1 MDKSLAI
8 GIVIG
13 AAISSSVS
21 SAFKSVEGK
30 LGDLQKKSE
39 SLKIGES
46 YAKRLQALSLHLE
59 NHKRKAS
66 EAGGGNEKLNRSVE
80 VLAVRLAKAESE
92 ARKYGVSLA
101 TASKDAVR
109 LGAAIKT
116 TEKQMLS
123 LAAASRRA
131 DMRKEI
137 IGSVMETVALGA
149 AMAMPIKKAID
160 FESAMANVRK
170 VVDGLEDPLE
180 FKKMGNAILDL
191 STRIPMAASGIA
203 EIMTAAGQA
212 GIARNEL
219 LKFAEDAAKMGVAFD
234 MSGKEAG
241 DVMAGLRTIFKLNQ
255 DGVVGLGDAYNHLSN
270 NMNATARDI
279 LNISN
284 RTGGLARMFGL
295 TGEQLGALSAAFL
308 AMKTRPEVAAT
319 GINALLLKLK
329 TADKQS
335 KEFQETLQSLGL
347 TPKILKDAIEKD
359 AQGALLAFLRTVK
372 RAPDVTGTLASLF
385 GAEYSDDIAKLI
397 DGLDEY
403 EKALGLV
410 SSKTQYA
417 GSMQKEFQSRAAT
430 TANNLEL
437 FKNTLTKLAIN
448 IGSVFL
454 PAINS
459 VLTPI
464 GRATDGLANLADRFP
479 MATKVVGGLI
489 IGFIG
494 LKIASVLLRYGFS
507 FVADGAGLVYRMLLM
522 LRASSLAAT
531 YALIKQKVATVM
543 LSLAQTRAAAGMA
556 LMTAAAAALK
566 IGALV
571 LGTAIGA
578 LTAGFHALK
587 VAIISNPIGLAL
599 AALFIGATL
608 LITNWTRV
616 KAFMSSLWAGVGA
629 AWQAAISWLGNIV
642 NSIKT
647 GIESSFNAAKTWLYN
662 FSLYDAGARIIGSL
676 WDGIKSAASAPV
688 NAVAKIAGQI
698 RDLLPFSPAKT
709 GPLADLHQV
718 RILETIAEGVSADP
732 LMIKLQEALGMASSL
747 FAGQLQGS
755 VPAMAAAGSSMAGAG
770 IDAPAMSPVG
780 GIVVNVNN
788 TITVNASGEREGVT
802 QLAQRIADETS
813 MQVDRAIRRKYTA

>member
-13 AAISSSVS
+13 AAISSSVG

-30 LGDLQKKSE
+30 IGDLQKKAD
-39 SLKIGES
+39 SLKIGEA
-46 YAKRLQALSLHLE
+46 YARRLQAMSLGLE
-59 NHKRKAS
+59 NLKRRAL
-66 EAGGGNEKLNRSVE
+66 EAGGSNEKLNRSVE
-80 VLAVRLAKAESE
+80 VLAVRLSKAESE

-123 LAAASRRA
+123 LQAASRRA

-137 IGSVMETVALGA
+137 MGSVMETVALGA

-191 STRIPMAASGIA
+191 STRIPMAAAGIA

-219 LKFAEDAAKMGVAFD
+219 LRFAEDAAKMGVAFD

-295 TGEQLGALSAAFL
+295 TGEELGALGAAFL

-347 TPKILKDAIEKD
+347 TPKILKDSIEKD

-372 RAPDVTGTLASLF
+372 QAPDVMGTLASLF

-410 SSKTQYA
+410 GSKAQYA
-417 GSMQKEFQSRAAT
+417 GSMQKEFQARAAT

-454 PAINS
+454 PAVNS

-494 LKIASVLLRYGFS
+494 LKIASMLLRYGFS
-507 FVADGAGLVYRMLLM
+507 FLADGAGIVYRMLLM
-522 LRASSLAAT
+522 LRLSSLAAT
-531 YALIKQKVATVM
+531 YALIKQKTATVM
-543 LSLAQTRAAAGMA
+543 LSLAQKRAAIGTA
-556 LMTAAAAALK
+556 LMATAAAALK

-578 LTAGFHALK
+578 LTVGFHALK
-587 VAIISNPIGLAL
+587 AAIISNPIGLAL

-629 AWQAAISWLGNIV
+629 AWQAATSWLGNIV

-647 GIESSFNAAKTWLYN
+647 GIETSFNAAKTWLYS

-676 WDGIKSAASAPV
+676 WDGIKSLASAPV
-688 NAVAKIAGQI
+688 NAVAAIAGQI

-718 RILETIAEGVSADP
+718 RIIETIAEGISADP
-732 LMIKLQEALGMASSL
+732 LVMKLQEALGAVTPL
-747 FAGQLQGS
+747 FN
-755 VPAMAAAGSSMAGAG
+755 GSSGSLKDGSNGLNSSSGSSGSIQGGMM
-770 IDAPAMSPVG
+770 PANNITINVS
-780 GIVVNVNN
+780 VNVN
-788 TITVNASGEREGVT
+788 ASAGEGGDMGG
-802 QLAQRIADETS
+802 LAHQIASQTGMELEKV
-813 MQVDRAIRRKYTA
+813 MRRKYSI